1 MKKIGFKIKDKN
13 SVILHLSIW
22 VIYFMFWLFIFDT
35 EIGRIRFGLLFCTYI
50 ITIQM
55 MVAYSNVYFLVPRF
69 LYTGRVL
76 PYCILLILVWGT
88 GVFLM
93 LLQEHWFPFEN
104 QGGVRSRET
113 ILFPIFITVFAS
125 SLPTSILILYE
136 KLTEANKIKQL
147 EKETVEHELKF
158 LKAQVNPHFLFNS
171 INSIFQLIDKDPEK
185 SKEMLAK
192 FSEILRYHLY
202 ETGSEKV
209 PLAQEIAYVESYAA
223 MEKLR
228 KGKSLEL
235 QLNIQPGIG
244 YVEIIPLVL
253 LTFVENAFKHVS
265 NRFDRVNSVTLYLT
279 KEKDVLHFQVI
290 NTKEDQSIFQPENFH
305 SGIGLSN
312 VKKRLDLI
320 YGDSHRLDISETEL
334 EFTVNLFILLKE
346 QHELHSY

>member
-1 MKKIGFKIKDKN
+1 MLHIGMW
-13 SVILHLSIW
+13 ILYLVFW
-22 VIYFMFWLFIFDT
+22 VYMFDT
-35 EIGRIRFGLLFCTYI
+35 EIGLVTMAFAFGIYI
-50 ITIQM
+50 ITVQM
-55 MVAYSNVYFLVPRF
+55 FIVYINVYLLVPRY
-69 LYTGRVL
+69 LHAGKVLSYTFMLLLLWGVGISVMSLQLALL
-76 PYCILLILVWGT
+76 PFEHQT
-88 GVFLM
+88 NMPPRQVFL
-93 LLQEHWFPFEN
+93 FP
-104 QGGVRSRET
+104 V
-113 ILFPIFITVFAS
+113 FITIFTS
-125 SLPTSILILYE
+125 SLPTFIFILYE
-136 KLTEANKIKQL
+136 KLKEANRIKQL
-147 EKETVEHELKF
+147 EKETVEHELNF

-192 FSEILRYHLY
+192 FSEMLRYHLY

-265 NRFDRVNSVTLYLT
+265 SRFDQVNRVELFLT
-279 KEKDVLHFQVI
+279 KERDILHLQVT
-290 NTKEDQSIFQPENFH
+290 NTKEEPPAFHLADHH

-320 YGDSHRLDISETEL
+320 YGDSHRLDISETEQ
-334 EFTVNLFILLKE
+334 EFTVDLFILLKE
-346 QHELHSY
+346 QHELHSH